1 MDNSISLS
9 FSREFAKQFGV
20 TAALVYKELY
30 RKQFYWAGQ
39 GKLVDGKFWCDQKV
53 IADWLLT
60 SRQTLNRVITALK
73 EAGLIETET
82 HYKPGTT
89 ETTTWW
95 KVKEWNPSTQQNVT
109 SNGME
114 QNVTSYIK
122 ADTEADSEKE
132 SQSEERMKP
141 EALYARVHS
150 FFKGPNEM
158 RKQKVEAIKKLQ
170 EEYELSDDTILN
182 GMKAIS
188 ENKTIKFENGDEF
201 TFTLTHLLLRSE
213 LEKTATLL
221 VRKAEE
227 SATKK
232 PVSDRLEK
240 FVKIT
245 DM

>member
-53 IADWLLT
+53 IADWLLI
-60 SRQTLNRVITALK
+60 SRQTLSRVVSTLK
-73 EAGLIETET
+73 EAGLIATET

-95 KVKEWNPSTQQNVT
+95 EVKEWNHSTQQNVT
-109 SNGME
+109 SNETE

-122 ADTEADSEKE
+122 ADTEAESEKE
-132 SQSEERMKP
+132 SQNEERMKP

>member
-53 IADWLLT
+53 IADWLLIST
-60 SRQTLNRVITALK
+60 KTLSRVIKLLK
-73 EAGLIETET
+73 DAGLIDTET

-95 KVKEWNPSTQQNVT
+95 EVKKWDSESCQNVA
-109 SNGME
+109 SNEMC
-114 QNVTSYIK
+114 QNVSSYIK